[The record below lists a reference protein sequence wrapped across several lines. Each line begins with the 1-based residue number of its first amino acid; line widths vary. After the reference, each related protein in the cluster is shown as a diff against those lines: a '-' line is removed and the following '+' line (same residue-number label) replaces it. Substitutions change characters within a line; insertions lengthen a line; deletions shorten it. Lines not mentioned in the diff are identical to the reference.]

1 MPKTVKHDIR
11 RAEVAEA
18 AWRVIARDGMDRT
31 SIRAIAHELG
41 LTTSVVTHYFRDKD
55 ELMIFIM
62 NRVMDHSRIRT
73 ERLAAQTSGL
83 KRFEHIIY
91 AALPTDEK
99 GFLEWQIWAAFV
111 GHAVGREPLLLE
123 HRKRTKLHIQSL
135 VAELTLLQA
144 AGLIRKRLDIEAEAA
159 CVLALID
166 GFGVNTVLDRERFGS
181 QSYLKTVKK
190 LIADIVSR
198 LRV

>member
-1 MPKTVKHDIR
+1 MPKTVKHDSR

-18 AWRVIARDGMDRT
+18 AWRVIARDGVDRT

-41 LTTSVVTHYFRDKD
+41 LTTSVITHYFRDKD

-62 NRVMDHSRIRT
+62 NRVMDHASIRT
-73 ERLAAQTSGL
+73 ERFAAQTSGL
-83 KRFEHIIY
+83 KRFEQIIY
-91 AALPTDEK
+91 GALPTDEK
-99 GFLEWQIWAAFV
+99 SFLEWQIWAAFI

-123 HRKRTKLHIQSL
+123 HRKRTEMHIQSIAL
-135 VAELTLLQA
+135 ELKTLQES
-144 AGLIRKRLDIEAEAA
+144 GLIRKRLDIEAEAA

-181 QSYLKTVKK
+181 DSYLKTVKK
-190 LIADIVSR
+190 LISDIISR
-198 LRV
+198 LTP